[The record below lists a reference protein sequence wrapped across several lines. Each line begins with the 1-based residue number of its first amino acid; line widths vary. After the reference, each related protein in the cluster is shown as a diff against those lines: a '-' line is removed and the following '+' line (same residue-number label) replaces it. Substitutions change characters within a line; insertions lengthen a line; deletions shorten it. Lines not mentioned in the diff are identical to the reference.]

1 MPQTPSAPHSRPAH
15 SRPAQAPAARRPRT
29 RALAS
34 LLALAVLALLGAG
47 CQNVAFPPSCVW
59 PFCGSDDDVL
69 VFEDVPPADE
79 LYAEGEQIL
88 KGRRILKV
96 YTAINYDKAIETFQT
111 IIDNYPYSEWAVK
124 AELKIADAYFDDK
137 RYEEAL
143 SYYRS
148 FADLHPQHERVPYTI
163 LQSALSHYE
172 QIRSVNRDQS
182 AAREAQRYLEQ
193 LIRQYPY
200 APETSQGE
208 SLLREIRTRLSRNV
222 MQMGDFYR
230 KRLEYQA
237 AAERYRSLLNTY
249 PGLGLDAEALYKLG
263 ICYENMNRDDEAL
276 RLFHV
281 VVENYRD
288 TRLAENAAE
297 RIARAN

>member
-1 MPQTPSAPHSRPAH
+1 MPQNPSAAH
-15 SRPAQAPAARRPRT
+15 SRPAQTSAAQRT
-29 RALAS
+29 WERSFVCA
-34 LLALAVLALLGAG
+34 LALAALALAGAG
-47 CQNVAFPPSCVW
+47 CQSMPSLPSCVW
-59 PFCGSDDDVL
+59 PFCGSDDDAL

-79 LYAEGEQIL
+79 LYEEGEQTL
-88 KGRRILKV
+88 QGRRILKV

-124 AELKIADAYFDDK
+124 AELKIADAYFEDK

-163 LQSALSHYE
+163 LQSALSHYK
-172 QIRSVNRDQS
+172 QIRSVNRDQT
-182 AAREAQRYLEQ
+182 AARESQRYLEQ

-208 SLLREIRTRLSRNV
+208 TLLREIRTRLSRNV
-222 MQMGDFYR
+222 MQMGDFYL
-230 KRLEYQA
+230 KRQEYQA
-237 AAERYRSLLNTY
+237 AAERYRGLLNTY

-281 VVENYRD
+281 VVENFRD
-288 TRLAENAAE
+288 TDLAEDAAA

>member
-1 MPQTPSAPHSRPAH
+1 M
-15 SRPAQAPAARRPRT
+15 
-29 RALAS
+29 
-34 LLALAVLALLGAG
+34 
-47 CQNVAFPPSCVW
+47 
-59 PFCGSDDDVL
+59 
-69 VFEDVPPADE
+69 
-79 LYAEGEQIL
+79 
-88 KGRRILKV
+88 KV

-124 AELKIADAYFDDK
+124 AELKIADAYFKDK

-172 QIRSVNRDQS
+172 QIRSVNRDQTS
-182 AAREAQRYLEQ
+182 AREAQRYLEQ

-200 APETSQGE
+200 SSETSQGE
-208 SLLREIRTRLSRNV
+208 TLLREIRTRLSRNV
-222 MQMGDFYR
+222 MQTGDFYL
-230 KRLEYQA
+230 KRQEYQA

-281 VVENYRD
+281 VVENFRD
-288 TRLAENAAE
+288 TSLAADAAE

>member
-1 MPQTPSAPHSRPAH
+1 MPQSPSAPHSRPAQT
-15 SRPAQAPAARRPRT
+15 SAALRRPLGT
-29 RALAS
+29 LAS
-34 LLALAVLALLGAG
+34 LLVLLMLASAGTG
-47 CQNVAFPPSCVW
+47 CQNVPFPSCVW
-59 PFCGSDDDVL
+59 PFCKGGDSYDP

-79 LYAEGEQIL
+79 LYAEGERIL

-96 YTAINYDKAIETFQT
+96 YTAIDYDKAIETFQT
-111 IIDNYPYSEWAVK
+111 IIDNYPYSEWAVN
-124 AELKIADAYFDDK
+124 AELKIADAYFEDK

-172 QIRSVNRDQS
+172 QIRSVDRDQT
-182 AAREAQRYLEQ
+182 AALESQRYLEQ

-200 APETSQGE
+200 APETRQGE
-208 SLLREIRTRLSRNV
+208 TLLREIRTRLSRNV
-222 MQMGDFYR
+222 MRMGDFYL
-230 KRLEYQA
+230 KRDEYQA

-263 ICYENMNRDDEAL
+263 ICFENMNREDEAL

-281 VVENYRD
+281 VVENFRD
-288 TRLAENAAE
+288 TDLAEDAAA